1 MSWYL
6 LVVSTMADYLT
17 LDAATV
23 TRHVEA
29 LFAAF
34 PDLADDESLRADMV
48 EGETDLH
55 RVVARAL
62 DHRMEARSMVKAI
75 AERKSDLTERSAR
88 WQRREDAMDVLI
100 KGLMEVSGLEKL
112 TLPEATISIS
122 KSRAS
127 VEITDIDALP
137 QGFFAVER
145 KADKTAIG
153 VALKAGADVPG
164 AALAYGEPG
173 LTVRTK

>member
-1 MSWYL
+1 MR
-6 LVVSTMADYLT
+6 DYLI

-23 TRHVEA
+23 SRHVEA

-34 PDLADDESLRADMV
+34 PDLADDDALRADMV
-48 EGETDLH
+48 DGETDLH

-75 AERKSDLTERSAR
+75 AERKSDLTERSVR
-88 WQRREDAMDVLI
+88 WQRREDAMDALI

-112 TLPEATISIS
+112 TLPEATISLS

-127 VEITDIDALP
+127 VEITNEAELP
-137 QGFFAVER
+137 QGFVR
-145 KADKTAIG
+145 IVRQPDKTAIG
-153 VALKAGADVPG
+153 DALKSGADVPG
-164 AALAYGEPG
+164 AMLAYGETS
-173 LTVRTK
+173 LTVRTR